1 MQQVF
6 ANEIYHIL
14 NQPFYKQKYCLKNNI
29 QKCSVKKNIVWK
41 TIIYKSKNIL
51 KCIFK
56 VTIQC
61 AIHGE
66 IFKIEVGIISKTKR
80 NWQINK
86 SILIIIIRIE

>member
-1 MQQVF
+1 M
-6 ANEIYHIL
+6 L
-14 NQPFYKQKYCLKNNI
+14 YKQKYCLKNNI
-29 QKCSVKKNIVWK
+29 QKYCVKKNIVWK
-41 TIIYKSKNIL
+41 TIIYKSKSIF

-56 VTIQC
+56 VTIQY

-86 SILIIIIRIE
+86 SILIIRIE